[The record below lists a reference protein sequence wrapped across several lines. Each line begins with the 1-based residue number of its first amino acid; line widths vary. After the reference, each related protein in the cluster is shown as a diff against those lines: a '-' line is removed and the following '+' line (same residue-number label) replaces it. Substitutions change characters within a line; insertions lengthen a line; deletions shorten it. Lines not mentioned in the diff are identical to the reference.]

1 MLGGESGARRGE
13 SAARC
18 AGDGNADTDGDT
30 ADGEA
35 VATRGESAAKCAR
48 DGDADADG
56 DTADGE
62 AAAIVVIAAWPAR
75 CVRCV
80 AACG

>member
-1 MLGGESGARRGE
+1 MQDGGKAP
-13 SAARC
+13 ARC

-35 VATRGESAAKCAR
+35 VATRGERATKCAR

-75 CVRCV
+75 RVKGV